1 VISSLTAAKMKRML
15 EGVVLRGTGK
25 MAVLDGYT
33 SAGKTGTAQ
42 KINPVTHRYD
52 KVNYI
57 ASFSGFAP
65 INDPAITVTVIVDS
79 PKGLHEGGYIAPY
92 FSHIAQQVLE
102 YLDVPHDVDVKNPQR
117 MLLRASARPESEG
130 LPDHVGEEVAA
141 NDSVEETTQVATAS
155 GTQQPAGVIPAGYHP
170 SSAVDTQQTASLL
183 ADTTKATESQ
193 KPIPLPTSGTVVL
206 DVDAEKTVPSFLGK
220 PIRAVIE
227 ESEKA
232 GLEIDV
238 FGSGVAREQNPP
250 PGSRL
255 PSGGHVTVQFAR

>member
-1 VISSLTAAKMKRML
+1 M
-15 EGVVLRGTGK
+15 
-25 MAVLDGYT
+25 
-33 SAGKTGTAQ
+33 
-42 KINPVTHRYD
+42 
-52 KVNYI
+52 
-57 ASFSGFAP
+57 
-65 INDPAITVTVIVDS
+65 
-79 PKGLHEGGYIAPY
+79 
-92 FSHIAQQVLE
+92 
-102 YLDVPHDVDVKNPQR
+102 
-117 MLLRASARPESEG
+117 
-130 LPDHVGEEVAA
+130 
-141 NDSVEETTQVATAS
+141 VETQHA
-155 GTQQPAGVIPAGYHP
+155 
-170 SSAVDTQQTASLL
+170 ASLL
-183 ADTTKATESQ
+183 TDAIKPPESQ